1 MAPHRLDPV
10 ASLRS
15 IVGPAL
21 WGLRAYW
28 GTCLLLA
35 AAAAVALAALLP
47 VTALVASGGT
57 GLATRLDLPSWRGHD
72 LGMVWSSLAWSP
84 TGIRRVALVTLVELL
99 LGVATGV
106 VAVAGLTI
114 LSLSVV
120 RASGR
125 APEFSLRRAV
135 GGTGGQLLVSTLLE
149 GGAIAAAAL
158 LLGGGAGALA
168 ARSAL
173 AAWPGGVGPA
183 SHSGDVLGVGA
194 ILGVIVAGAAFPL
207 TWRRRSSPLPR
218 AAGHPLP
225 LIVPALKLGLSLT
238 ALTAAA
244 LLQRQARPL
253 TAGGGGSG
261 GGVGQRLDGTVMEI
275 TAPEESLEVR
285 AEQYTRLLKSIGG
298 ASLSSP
304 GTLVGSGM
312 GDVVITDCGNC
323 AQGGLPRPLHEVP
336 ATHYLVSSDT
346 FRVLGLT
353 ATAGRTITTAD
364 RWNTQRVAVVNRALA
379 LQHFEEGR
387 AVGRKIL
394 VQRER
399 GEWYTVV
406 GVVEDRSPASFG
418 SGLQPPFAVY
428 LSVLQHPARSVD
440 LFVPAQGDA
449 GGSVVAVAAL
459 RRTFAGTAAR
469 VVPATARGILAAEV
483 APLRWFERLFRAE
496 GWAILAV
503 ATLGTFV
510 VMRLWVASLWH
521 EFGLRRTAGA
531 RRRDIFWFVGLRA
544 AGVALGGIAIGLWCG
559 VILWGALA
567 AIVPGLPVW
576 DVELALRSAPL
587 LLAATGAGA
596 WLPAWQLARATPVQ
610 LVSAEG

>member
-1 MAPHRLDPV
+1 MAPRQLDPV
-10 ASLRS
+10 ATVRS

-35 AAAAVALAALLP
+35 TASAVALAALLP

-57 GLATRLDLPSWRGHD
+57 GFATRLDLPSWRGHD
-72 LGMVWSSLAWSP
+72 LGMVWSTLAWSP
-84 TGIRRVALVTLVELL
+84 TGLRRTALVTLVELL

-114 LSLSVV
+114 LSLSIV

-135 GGTGGQLLVSTLLE
+135 GGTGRLLLASTLLE

-158 LLGGGAGALA
+158 LLGGVAGAMA

-183 SHSGDVLGVGA
+183 SRSAAVLGVGA
-194 ILGVIVAGAAFPL
+194 TLAAIFAGAALPL
-207 TWRRRSSPLPR
+207 TWRRRSSPLPH
-218 AAGHPLP
+218 AGGHPLP
-225 LIVPALKLGLSLT
+225 LIVPALQLGLSLT

-253 TAGGGGSG
+253 MAGGGG
-261 GGVGQRLDGTVMEI
+261 QHLNGTVFEI
-275 TAPEESLEVR
+275 TAPEAPLEAR
-285 AEQYTRLLKSIGG
+285 AEQYTRLLKAIDG
-298 ASLSSP
+298 ASLASP

-323 AQGGLPRPLHEVP
+323 AQGGLARPLHEVP

-353 ATAGRTITTAD
+353 AMAGRIITTAD
-364 RWNTQRVAVVNRALA
+364 RWNTGRVAVVNRALA

-406 GVVEDRSPASFG
+406 GVVGDRSPVSFG

-449 GGSVVAVAAL
+449 GAGVVAEAAI
-459 RRTFAGTAAR
+459 RRTFAGTATR
-469 VVPATARGILAAEV
+469 VVPATARGMLAAEV

-510 VMRLWVASLWH
+510 VMRLWVASLWY
-521 EFGLRRTAGA
+521 EFGLRRAVGA
-531 RRRDIFWFVGLRA
+531 RRRDIFWFLGLRA

-559 VILWGALA
+559 VMLWGALA

-576 DVELALRSAPL
+576 DVQLALRSAPL

-596 WLPAWQLARATPVQ
+596 LLPAWQVARATPVQ
-610 LVSAEG
+610 LVSAQG